1 MISRDYVVCIDDT
14 FPAPLVFSYG
24 SSTST
29 DEALDS
35 SKLSDAITDAQTL
48 YYAVRNPNFA
58 TQIRGAIL
66 PYLKVSRSINGY
78 DDTATPLTREQLLA
92 IISNPANYTV
102 EQQKATYIAFSNTH
116 RVECVNDDPTNYF
129 TIGVCGAFLLGAIS
143 RPYTLSKVENNC
155 TFTFEQSWDDGS
167 FSARNDGATVGLTY
181 RTRIVATPNE
191 GYTFTSVSQIAFSP
205 DYVGDEPDVTITD
218 GAITAIFYPAWKGNN
233 GVVGC
238 FNWQTSGTITVTATP
253 RPEVIN
259 GNPIVNNVTNGT
271 LTTIPADLLPT
282 GAVMT
287 QITATA
293 NEGYYFN
300 GARAAVAYQTAE
312 GEEHNYIT
320 RTDESGTVFTAENM
334 EFPGILNGTDIVITL
349 NFIPI
354 PKKTWPVV
362 VQTAT
367 NCTVDAPDTYTEGET
382 LNITATPNE
391 GYHFET
397 TPTLQYPGPGG
408 QTAKLSFTV
417 QDDGT
422 ATFSRVVNG
431 LPDGVTLSV
440 VASAVEIPK
449 KTYPIVTQTV
459 NCAVTG
465 VPAGNVYTEGET
477 LNLVL
482 TANEGYYFDV
492 PPQVKFTG
500 QGGVG
505 AHMDFTIDPA
515 DDTRATFN
523 KSMPQL
529 MDGSSITIYA
539 VAAAKTVYT
548 DKYGSINVYNV
559 TVDELTQFAE
569 ERFFNVESEGS
580 TEEVDLGDYVSKLFR
595 LYCDI
600 GETTESTL
608 KVGNY
613 NLTNINVQV
622 PINDT
627 FTVDCGTL
635 TVNGKNGTANDF
647 NGELQ
652 IMLPFIGFQTVNID
666 KALNNPLHLYYKI
679 NLVTGESVAI
689 LEINSIPAYYW
700 DCKACQDIQYLSH
713 VQESFSD
720 YEFKSKFLYGFVPF
734 IVYKYNTDFTASPVN
749 SDAVR
754 EKVLNCVGYFEMTET
769 TPFNAPNMN
778 ETERAK
784 IIELLNSGVF
794 YGAEFE

>member
-1 MISRDYVVCIDDT
+1 MKR
-14 FPAPLVFSYG
+14 
-24 SSTST
+24 
-29 DEALDS
+29 
-35 SKLSDAITDAQTL
+35 
-48 YYAVRNPNFA
+48 
-58 TQIRGAIL
+58 
-66 PYLKVSRSINGY
+66 
-78 DDTATPLTREQLLA
+78 
-92 IISNPANYTV
+92 
-102 EQQKATYIAFSNTH
+102 
-116 RVECVNDDPTNYF
+116 
-129 TIGVCGAFLLGAIS
+129 
-143 RPYTLSKVENNC
+143 
-155 TFTFEQSWDDGS
+155 
-167 FSARNDGATVGLTY
+167 
-181 RTRIVATPNE
+181 
-191 GYTFTSVSQIAFSP
+191 
-205 DYVGDEPDVTITD
+205 
-218 GAITAIFYPAWKGNN
+218 
-233 GVVGC
+233 
-238 FNWQTSGTITVTATP
+238 
-253 RPEVIN
+253 
-259 GNPIVNNVTNGT
+259 
-271 LTTIPADLLPT
+271 
-282 GAVMT
+282 
-287 QITATA
+287 ITATA
-293 NEGYYFN
+293 NDGYYFP
-300 GARAAVAYQTAE
+300 GARAVVAYQTAN
-312 GEEHNYIT
+312 GEEHNYIYS
-320 RTDESGTVFTAENM
+320 TDGSGTVFKEENM
-334 EFPGILNGTDIVITL
+334 EFPGILNGTDIVVTL
-349 NFIPI
+349 NFIPIHGKTWPVVVKTATNCTVDAPDTYTEGETLSITATPNDGYRFDTAPTLQYRAAGGQTVKLSFTVQDDGTAAFSRVVKGLPDGVNLNVVASAVEI

-362 VQTAT
+362 VKTDT
-367 NCTVDAPDTYTEGET
+367 NCNVDAPDTYTEGET
-382 LNITATPNE
+382 LNITATPNN
-391 GYHFET
+391 GYRFDT
-397 TPTLQYPGPGG
+397 TPTLQYPGTGG
-408 QTAKLSFTV
+408 QTVKLSFTV

-422 ATFSRVVNG
+422 ATFSRVVNR

-459 NCAVTG
+459 NCTVSG
-465 VPAGNVYTEGET
+465 VPAGNVYTEGKT

-492 PPQVKFTG
+492 PPRIKFYAPG
-500 QGGVG
+500 SVEG
-505 AHMDFTIDPA
+505 HRDFTIDPEN
-515 DDTRATFN
+515 DSRATFN
-523 KSMPQL
+523 GVLPEL
-529 MDGSSITIYA
+529 MDGRNVTIYA

-559 TVDELTQFAE
+559 TVDNLTQFAE
-569 ERFFNVESEGS
+569 ERFVNVEGEGS
-580 TEEVDLGDYVSKLFR
+580 TQEVDLGDYVSKLFR

-600 GETTESTL
+600 GETTDSTL
-608 KVGNY
+608 KVGNF

-700 DCKACQDIQYLSH
+700 DCKTCQEILYLSH
-713 VQESFSD
+713 VQENFSD
-720 YEFKSKFLYGFVPF
+720 YEFKSKFLYGFIPF
-734 IVYKYNTDFTASPVN
+734 IVYKYNTDFNASPVN

>member
-1 MISRDYVVCIDDT
+1 MFRRTVLAEVYNSYILFDIADNAAGDNWYRMGANHQTVSNNATVNTYKIRFKPSGGFPGADITPSIIPYFFYRMEGDPATPSGWNAVVDLLSNPENYTIVRTVCTHNSDGYWYGTLTLEQGVSYIFPCGNYLVANLKENYTFNFTGEHCTATFQYRNAGGQPRTTFENGAKIPLAWQVIVSLTAEEGYSFTGATNVENDSPYFGLPTVANLGATMTVTYPIIWGEDVVPITAVDQWPTSATINVSATAELAQDGNIIS
-14 FPAPLVFSYG
+14 
-24 SSTST
+24 
-29 DEALDS
+29 
-35 SKLSDAITDAQTL
+35 AQTTGCSVTGIPQGGFIPAGESVTL
-48 YYAVRNPNFA
+48 
-58 TQIRGAIL
+58 
-66 PYLKVSRSINGY
+66 
-78 DDTATPLTREQLLA
+78 TATA
-92 IISNPANYTV
+92 YSG
-102 EQQKATYIAFSNTH
+102 
-116 RVECVNDDPTNYF
+116 NYF
-129 TIGVCGAFLLGAIS
+129 TAVPVARYVDLQGEEQIVRFS
-143 RPYTLSKVENNC
+143 RNQDNT
-155 TFTFEQSWDDGS
+155 
-167 FSARNDGATVGLTY
+167 
-181 RTRIVATPNE
+181 VATL
-191 GYTFTSVSQIAFSP
+191 TQVFSDIAQN
-205 DYVGDEPDVTITD
+205 GT
-218 GAITAIFYPAWKGNN
+218 AITI
-233 GVVGC
+233 
-238 FNWQTSGTITVTATP
+238 
-253 RPEVIN
+253 E
-259 GNPIVNNVTNGT
+259 
-271 LTTIPADLLPT
+271 
-282 GAVMT
+282 
-287 QITATA
+287 ATA
-293 NEGYYFN
+293 
-300 GARAAVAYQTAE
+300 VA
-312 GEEHNYIT
+312 
-320 RTDESGTVFTAENM
+320 
-334 EFPGILNGTDIVITL
+334 
-349 NFIPI
+349 I

-397 TPTLQYPGPGG
+397 TPTLQYLGAGG
-408 QTAKLSFTV
+408 QTAKLSFTI
-417 QDDGT
+417 QDNGT
-422 ATFSRVVNG
+422 ATFSRVVKG

-459 NCAVTG
+459 NCTVSG

-492 PPQVKFTG
+492 PPQVKFRR
-500 QGGVG
+500 QGGID
-505 AHMDFTIDPA
+505 AKMDFTIDPA
-515 DDTRATFN
+515 DDARATFN
-523 KSMPQL
+523 KVLPTL

-569 ERFFNVESEGS
+569 ERFFNVEGEGN
-580 TEEVDLGDYVSKLFR
+580 TQEVDLGDYVSKLFR

-600 GETTESTL
+600 GETTDSTL
-608 KVGNY
+608 KVGNF
-613 NLTNINVQV
+613 NLTNINVKV
-622 PINDT
+622 PVNDT

-635 TVNGKNGTANDF
+635 TVTGKNGTANDF

-652 IMLPFIGFQTVNID
+652 IMLPFIGLQTVNID

-700 DCKACQDIQYLSH
+700 DCKACQEIQYLSH
-713 VQESFSD
+713 VQETFSD

-734 IVYKYNTDFTASPVN
+734 IVYKYNTDFNTSPVN

>member
-1 MISRDYVVCIDDT
+1 MS
-14 FPAPLVFSYG
+14 
-24 SSTST
+24 
-29 DEALDS
+29 
-35 SKLSDAITDAQTL
+35 
-48 YYAVRNPNFA
+48 
-58 TQIRGAIL
+58 
-66 PYLKVSRSINGY
+66 
-78 DDTATPLTREQLLA
+78 
-92 IISNPANYTV
+92 
-102 EQQKATYIAFSNTH
+102 
-116 RVECVNDDPTNYF
+116 
-129 TIGVCGAFLLGAIS
+129 
-143 RPYTLSKVENNC
+143 
-155 TFTFEQSWDDGS
+155 
-167 FSARNDGATVGLTY
+167 
-181 RTRIVATPNE
+181 
-191 GYTFTSVSQIAFSP
+191 
-205 DYVGDEPDVTITD
+205 
-218 GAITAIFYPAWKGNN
+218 
-233 GVVGC
+233 
-238 FNWQTSGTITVTATP
+238 
-253 RPEVIN
+253 N
-259 GNPIVNNVTNGT
+259 GNPIVNKVTNGT
-271 LTTIPADLLPT
+271 LTTIPANLLPT
-282 GAVMT
+282 GAVMKR
-287 QITATA
+287 ITATA
-293 NEGYYFN
+293 NKGYYYN
-300 GARAAVAYQTAE
+300 GARAVVAYQTAK
-312 GEEHNYIT
+312 GEEHNYIY
-320 RTDESGTVFTAENM
+320 RTDDSGTVYEEVNM
-334 EFPGILNGTDIVITL
+334 EFPGILNGTDIVVTL

-354 PKKTWPVV
+354 HGKTWPVV
-362 VQTAT
+362 VKTDT

-382 LNITATPNE
+382 LNITATPNDGYRFDTAPTLQYRAAGGQTVKLSFTIQDNGTATFSRVVRGLPDGVTLSVVASAVEIPKKTWPVVVKTSTNCTVDAPDTYTE
-391 GYHFET
+391 GET
-397 TPTLQYPGPGG
+397 LNITATPNDSYRFDTAPTLQYPSAGG
-408 QTAKLSFTV
+408 QTSKLSFNV

-440 VASAVEIPK
+440 VASAVEITK

-459 NCAVTG
+459 NCTVSG

-482 TANEGYYFDV
+482 TAKEGYYFDV
-492 PPQVKFTG
+492 PPKIKFTG
-500 QGGVG
+500 QGGVSG
-505 AHMDFTIDPA
+505 NRDFTIDTA

-523 KSMPQL
+523 GVLPTLS
-529 MDGSSITIYA
+529 DSSNVTIYA

-559 TVDELTQFAE
+559 TIDNLTQFAE
-569 ERFFNVESEGS
+569 ERFINVEGESGVQ
-580 TEEVDLGDYVSKLFR
+580 EVDLGDYVSKLFR
-595 LYCDI
+595 LYCEI
-600 GETTESTL
+600 GDTTDSTL

-652 IMLPFIGFQTVNID
+652 IMLPFIGFQTINID

-700 DCKACQDIQYLSH
+700 DCKACQEILYLSH
-713 VQESFSD
+713 VQENFSD

-734 IVYKYNTDFTASPVN
+734 IVYKYNTDFNTSPVN

-754 EKVLNCVGYFEMTET
+754 EKVMNCVGYFEMTET

-778 ETERAK
+778 ETERTK

>member
-1 MISRDYVVCIDDT
+1 MFRRTVI
-14 FPAPLVFSYG
+14 AQLYG
-24 SSTST
+24 SQILFDIADNAAGTNWYRMGSNHQIVNNNASVNTYKIRFKQSGGFPGT
-29 DEALDS
+29 HITP
-35 SKLSDAITDAQTL
+35 AI
-48 YYAVRNPNFA
+48 V
-58 TQIRGAIL
+58 
-66 PYLKVSRSINGY
+66 PYFFYRMEG
-78 DDTATPLTREQLLA
+78 DPATPSNWNAVVDLLSNPENYTIVRTVCTHNSDGYWYGTLTLEEGVSYIFPCGNYLAANFVENYTFNFTGEHCTGTFQYRNAGGQPRTTFENGAKIPLAWQL
-92 IISNPANYTV
+92 IISLTAEEGYSFTGATNVENDSPYFGLPTVAN
-102 EQQKATYIAFSNTH
+102 
-116 RVECVNDDPTNYF
+116 
-129 TIGVCGAFLLGAIS
+129 LGA
-143 RPYTLSKVENNC
+143 TM
-155 TFTFEQSWDDGS
+155 
-167 FSARNDGATVGLTY
+167 TVTY
-181 RTRIVATPNE
+181 PIIWGE
-191 GYTFTSVSQIAFSP
+191 
-205 DYVGDEPDVTITD
+205 DVVP
-218 GAITAIFYPAWKGNN
+218 ITAVDDWPDSA
-233 GVVGC
+233 
-238 FNWQTSGTITVTATP
+238 TINVTATA
-253 RPEVIN
+253 ELAQDGNLIVIDSKENCTITGIPQN
-259 GNPIVNNVTNGT
+259 GFISAGNSVT
-271 LTTIPADLLPT
+271 
-282 GAVMT
+282 
-287 QITATA
+287 ITATA
-293 NEGYYFN
+293 NEGFYFN
-300 GARAAVAYQTAE
+300 GRPYIKYTDLTGAEKNLYMSRSANDTVASVTQ
-312 GEEHNYIT
+312 
-320 RTDESGTVFTAENM
+320 VFSDIAQ
-334 EFPGILNGTDIVITL
+334 NGTTLHVVCNAIAIT
-349 NFIPI
+349 
-354 PKKTWPVV
+354 KKTWPVV
-362 VQTAT
+362 VKTAT
-367 NCTVDAPDTYTEGET
+367 NCTVDAPDTYTEDET

-397 TPTLQYPGPGG
+397 TPTLQYPGAGG
-408 QTAKLSFTV
+408 QTAKLSFTI

-422 ATFSRVVNG
+422 ATFSRVVKG

-459 NCAVTG
+459 NCTVTG

-500 QGGVG
+500 QGGID

-515 DDTRATFN
+515 NDARATFN
-523 KSMPQL
+523 KALPTL
-529 MDGSSITIYA
+529 MDSSNVTIYA

-559 TVDELTQFAE
+559 TFDELTQFAE

-580 TEEVDLGDYVSKLFR
+580 TQEVDLGDYVSKLFR

-608 KVGNY
+608 KVGNF

-734 IVYKYNTDFTASPVN
+734 IVYKYNTDFNASPVN
-749 SDAVR
+749 SVAVR

-769 TPFNAPNMN
+769 TPFNALNMN

>member
-1 MISRDYVVCIDDT
+1 MFRRTVIAEQYNSQVLFDIADNAAGTNWYRM
-14 FPAPLVFSYG
+14 G
-24 SSTST
+24 SNH
-29 DEALDS
+29 
-35 SKLSDAITDAQTL
+35 Q
-48 YYAVRNPNFA
+48 
-58 TQIRGAIL
+58 
-66 PYLKVSRSINGY
+66 
-78 DDTATPLTREQLLA
+78 
-92 IISNPANYTV
+92 
-102 EQQKATYIAFSNTH
+102 
-116 RVECVNDDPTNYF
+116 
-129 TIGVCGAFLLGAIS
+129 
-143 RPYTLSKVENNC
+143 
-155 TFTFEQSWDDGS
+155 
-167 FSARNDGATVGLTY
+167 
-181 RTRIVATPNE
+181 
-191 GYTFTSVSQIAFSP
+191 
-205 DYVGDEPDVTITD
+205 
-218 GAITAIFYPAWKGNN
+218 
-233 GVVGC
+233 
-238 FNWQTSGTITVTATP
+238 
-253 RPEVIN
+253 
-259 GNPIVNNVTNGT
+259 IVNNNVSVQTYKIRFKPSGGFPGAAITPSIVPYFFYRMEGDPATPSGWNAVVDLLSNPENYTIVRTVCTHNSDGYWYGT
-271 LTTIPADLLPT
+271 LNLEKGVSYIFPCGNYLAANLVENYTFNFTGEHCTGTFQYRNAGGQPRTTFENGAKIPLAYQLILTLTADEGYNFT
-282 GAVMT
+282 GAESLTFDTPYYSAPTISNQGTKM
-287 QITATA
+287 TATYTVVWAGDIVPVTAVDQWPTSATLNVSATASIAQDGNFIEVESSENCTVNGVPESGFVTTGTSVTILAIA

-300 GARAAVAYQTAE
+300 GRP
-312 GEEHNYIT
+312 YIRHT
-320 RTDESGTVFTAENM
+320 
-334 EFPGILNGTDIVITL
+334 GTDGTEHKLFMTRLSNDTRATVTQVFSDIAQNLTTAYIVC
-349 NFIPI
+349 NAVEI

-362 VQTAT
+362 VKTAT

-382 LNITATPNE
+382 LNITATPND
-391 GYHFET
+391 GYRFDT
-397 TPTLQYPGPGG
+397 APTLQYPGTGG
-408 QTAKLSFTV
+408 QIAKLSFTI
-417 QDDGT
+417 QDNGT
-422 ATFSRVVNG
+422 ATFSRVVKG

-440 VASAVEIPK
+440 VASAVEIPE

-459 NCAVTG
+459 NCTVTG

-492 PPQVKFTG
+492 PPRINFYG

-505 AHMDFTIDPA
+505 SHMDFTIDPA

-523 KSMPQL
+523 KALPTL
-529 MDGSSITIYA
+529 ADSSNVTIYA

-559 TVDELTQFAE
+559 TIDELTQFAE

-580 TEEVDLGDYVSKLFR
+580 TQEVDLGDYVSKLFR

-608 KVGNY
+608 KVGNF
-613 NLTNINVQV
+613 NLSNITVQV

-635 TVNGKNGTANDF
+635 SVNGKNGTSNDF

-652 IMLPFIGFQTVNID
+652 IMLPFIGFQTINID

-700 DCKACQDIQYLSH
+700 DCKACQEILYLSH
-713 VQESFSD
+713 VQETFSD

-734 IVYKYNTDFTASPVN
+734 IVYKYNTDFNTSPVN

-754 EKVLNCVGYFEMTET
+754 EKVMNCVGYFEMTET

-778 ETERAK
+778 ETERTK

>member
-1 MISRDYVVCIDDT
+1 MFRRTVIAEFYNSQILFDIADNAAGTNWYRMGANHQMVNNNATVNTYKIRFKPSGG
-14 FPAPLVFSYG
+14 FPG
-24 SSTST
+24 T
-29 DEALDS
+29 
-35 SKLSDAITDAQTL
+35 AITPSIVPYFFYRIEGDKEAPSNWNAVVEMLNNPENYTIVRTVCTHNSDGYWYGTL
-48 YYAVRNPNFA
+48 TLEQGVSYIFPCGNYLAANIVENYTFNFTGEHCTGTFQYRNAGGQPRTTFEN
-58 TQIRGAIL
+58 GAKI
-66 PYLKVSRSINGY
+66 
-78 DDTATPLTREQLLA
+78 PLAWQL
-92 IISNPANYTV
+92 IISLTAEEGYSFTGAGNVENDSPYFGLPTVAN
-102 EQQKATYIAFSNTH
+102 
-116 RVECVNDDPTNYF
+116 
-129 TIGVCGAFLLGAIS
+129 LGATMTVTYPIIWGEDVVPITAVDQWPTS
-143 RPYTLSKVENNC
+143 
-155 TFTFEQSWDDGS
+155 
-167 FSARNDGATVGLTY
+167 ATV
-181 RTRIVATPNE
+181 N
-191 GYTFTSVSQIAFSP
+191 
-205 DYVGDEPDVTITD
+205 
-218 GAITAIFYPAWKGNN
+218 
-233 GVVGC
+233 
-238 FNWQTSGTITVTATP
+238 VTATAELAQDGNFIEVESSENCTVNGI
-253 RPEVIN
+253 PES
-259 GNPIVNNVTNGT
+259 GFVTTGT
-271 LTTIPADLLPT
+271 SVTILA
-282 GAVMT
+282 
-287 QITATA
+287 IA

-300 GARAAVAYQTAE
+300 GRP
-312 GEEHNYIT
+312 YIRYT
-320 RTDESGTVFTAENM
+320 
-334 EFPGILNGTDIVITL
+334 GTDGTEHKLFMTRISNDTRATVTQVFSEIAQNLTTAYIVC
-349 NFIPI
+349 NAVEI

-362 VQTAT
+362 KTAT

-397 TPTLQYPGPGG
+397 TPTLQYPGTGG

-422 ATFSRVVNG
+422 ATFSRVVKG
-431 LPDGVTLSV
+431 LPDGVTLNV
-440 VASAVEIPK
+440 VATAVEIPN

-459 NCAVTG
+459 NCTVTG

-492 PPQVKFTG
+492 PPRINFYG

-505 AHMDFTIDPA
+505 AHMDFTIDPENDA
-515 DDTRATFN
+515 RATFN
-523 KSMPQL
+523 KALPTL
-529 MDGSSITIYA
+529 ADSSKVTIYA

-559 TVDELTQFAE
+559 TIDNLTQFAE
-569 ERFFNVESEGS
+569 ERFFNVEGEGS
-580 TEEVDLGDYVSKLFR
+580 TEEIDLGNYVSKLFR

-600 GETTESTL
+600 GDTTESTL
-608 KVGNY
+608 KVGNF
-613 NLTNINVQV
+613 NLSNINVQV

-652 IMLPFIGFQTVNID
+652 IMLPFIGLQTINID

-700 DCKACQDIQYLSH
+700 DCKACQEILYLSH
-713 VQESFSD
+713 VQENFSD
-720 YEFKSKFLYGFVPF
+720 YEFKSKFLYGFLPF
-734 IVYKYNTDFTASPVN
+734 IVYKYNTDFNNSPVN

-778 ETERAK
+778 ETERTK

>member
-1 MISRDYVVCIDDT
+1 MISRNYVVCIDDA
-14 FPAPLVFSYG
+14 FPTPLVFSYG

-29 DEALDS
+29 DEQLNS
-35 SKLSDAITDAQTL
+35 SILSDAITGTL
-48 YYAVRNPNFA
+48 YYAVRNPNFG

-66 PYLKVSRSINGY
+66 PYLKVSRSISGY
-78 DDTATPLTREQLLA
+78 DDTATPLTREQLFE
-92 IISNPANYTV
+92 IIANPANYAV
-102 EQQKATYIAFSNTH
+102 EQQQATYIAFSNTH
-116 RVECVNDDPTNYF
+116 RVECVNNDPTNYF

-143 RPYTLSKVENNC
+143 RPYTLNKVENNC
-155 TFTFEQSWDDGS
+155 TFTFEQSWDNGS
-167 FSARNDGATVGLTY
+167 FVTRNDGATIGVPY
-181 RTRIVATPNE
+181 RTRIVATPND
-191 GYTFTSVSQIAFSP
+191 GYKFTSVSQIAFSP
-205 DYVGDEPDVTITD
+205 DYVGNEPDVTISE
-218 GAITAIFYPAWKGNN
+218 GVITAVFYPAWKGNN
-233 GVVGC
+233 GVVNC
-238 FNWQTSGTITVTATP
+238 ANWQTSGTITVTATP
-253 RPEVIN
+253 QPKVIN
-259 GNPIVNNVTNGT
+259 GNPIVIDGTANCIITGIPSSGLISTGESVT
-271 LTTIPADLLPT
+271 
-282 GAVMT
+282 
-287 QITATA
+287 ITATA
-293 NEGYYFN
+293 NDGFYFN
-300 GARAAVAYQTAE
+300 GRPYITYTDLTGAEKKLFMSRSENDTVASVTQVFSDIAQNATTLHVVCNAVA
-312 GEEHNYIT
+312 
-320 RTDESGTVFTAENM
+320 
-334 EFPGILNGTDIVITL
+334 
-349 NFIPI
+349 I

-362 VQTAT
+362 VKTAT

-382 LNITATPNE
+382 LNITATPND
-391 GYHFET
+391 GYRFDT

-408 QTAKLSFTV
+408 QTAKLSFTI
-417 QDDGT
+417 QDNGT
-422 ATFSRVVNG
+422 ATFSRVVKG

-449 KTYPIVTQTV
+449 KTYPIVAQTV
-459 NCAVTG
+459 NCTVTG

-500 QGGVG
+500 QGGID

-515 DDTRATFN
+515 NDARATFN
-523 KSMPQL
+523 KALPTLS
-529 MDGSSITIYA
+529 DSSNVTIYA

-559 TVDELTQFAE
+559 TIDELTQFAE

-580 TEEVDLGDYVSKLFR
+580 TQEVDLGDYVSKLFR

-608 KVGNY
+608 KVGNF
-613 NLTNINVQV
+613 NLSNITVQV

-635 TVNGKNGTANDF
+635 TVNGKNGTSNDF

-652 IMLPFIGFQTVNID
+652 IMLPFIGFQTINID

-700 DCKACQDIQYLSH
+700 DCKACQEILYLSH
-713 VQESFSD
+713 VQENFSD

-734 IVYKYNTDFTASPVN
+734 IVYKYNTDFNTSPVN

-778 ETERAK
+778 ETERVK